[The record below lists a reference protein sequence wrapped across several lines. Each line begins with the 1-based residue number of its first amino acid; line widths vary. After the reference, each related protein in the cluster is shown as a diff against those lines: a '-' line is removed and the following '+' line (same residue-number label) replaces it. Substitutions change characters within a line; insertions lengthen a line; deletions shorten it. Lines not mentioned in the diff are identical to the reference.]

1 MSLIIVIGLKGP
13 MRSDEAFPVYVG
25 HSGEAARQACLASS
39 ARRLLTLR
47 NPVGINKNNPHCEAN
62 TARLL
67 NEAAAANELAAAAEL
82 ARANELAALRSQVS
96 DLESALATSKTS
108 SDAQA
113 RSIANLTA
121 ELEAAK
127 QEAATQSRYAGELFD
142 EIQRMKREAAAQAQP
157 TESPASK
164 PGKKPRAE

>member
-67 NEAAAANELAAAAEL
+67 NEATAANELAAAAEL
-82 ARANELAALRSQVS
+82 ARANELAALRKQVA
-96 DLESALATSKTS
+96 DLESSLATAKTS
-108 SDAQA
+108 ADAQA
-113 RSIANLTA
+113 RSIAELTA
-121 ELEAAK
+121 E
-127 QEAATQSRYAGELFD
+127 
-142 EIQRMKREAAAQAQP
+142 IQRAK
-157 TESPASK
+157 ESATADSAVIK
-164 PGKKPRAE
+164 PSKKPRPE